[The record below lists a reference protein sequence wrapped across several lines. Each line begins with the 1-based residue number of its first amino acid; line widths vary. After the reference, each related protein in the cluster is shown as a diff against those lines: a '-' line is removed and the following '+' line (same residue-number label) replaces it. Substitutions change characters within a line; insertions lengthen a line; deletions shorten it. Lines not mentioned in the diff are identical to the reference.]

1 MLVEI
6 RRSLLLPVAAIRPI
20 MAAETL
26 QAQTQSQTQTQS
38 QAQAEAILIAAAL
51 DDAVA
56 ASARRQMTQICCAWH
71 EAKM

>member
-1 MLVEI
+1 
-6 RRSLLLPVAAIRPI
+6 